1 MNSKSIRNKIIDLV
15 KINLNICNISKK
27 ITLSVAIFS
36 IVIYLIT
43 SSLVKVSNS
52 YNLNLNIWDGVFR
65 TITYSSLI
73 LGFYFPYIVII
84 TTFFNTKSDYIKFII
99 VRTKEKSI
107 WIISKILTNV
117 VFGFLFT
124 ISFFIIVFSI
134 NFLMFKFE
142 NQWSEVILNK
152 DSIKLVSILYPNFF
166 VYSLKPLEGFLIS
179 FLQIFISSLIVLN
192 LRDLLINYIEPK
204 SVSYSIMSIYL
215 IMNIIID
222 SYGLNEGIFKINE
235 YIGLGTMSIIF
246 KHNFKSYNGFTTSLG
261 TSIIIS
267 LILLFVILFLNVF
280 FSRKALTEN
289 D

>member
-52 YNLNLNIWDGVFR
+52 YNLNLNIWDGIFR
-65 TITYSSLI
+65 TTTYGSLI